1 MSLTPRRNSDVIPKQ
16 KSVEARIAQEPDPP
30 LGPPLDGS
38 GLATTHR
45 AVGRVMTH

>member
-1 MSLTPRRNSDVIPKQ
+1 MSQTPRRKSDVIREQ
-16 KSVEARIAQEPDPP
+16 KSGKARIPQEPDPP

-45 AVGRVMTH
+45 AVGRVMTN